1 MTNTSVQLRMTVYSA
16 LMAALIAAGA
26 FVSIPI
32 GPVPIVLQNMFV
44 LIAAVL
50 LGRNWGFACVAIY
63 LLSGAIGLP
72 VFASGKGGFAHFAGP
87 TGGYLLS
94 YMIVAVQA
102 GWMADIFKKK
112 LADKPLGLMISD
124 FITMLI
130 GSAIIY
136 AVGVPWLKTMAKLPW
151 EKAFALGMFPFVPGD
166 LLKIVAAT
174 LIVRIVRPLVDP
186 DQETQPV

>member
-63 LLSGAIGLP
+63 LLAGAIGLP